1 MVEKTMPPASRPHS
15 IWIMAICFFASGF
28 SGLSY
33 EICWIRKASL
43 IFGSTTFAMS
53 IVTAVFFGGLA
64 IGSYLFGQYSRKIA
78 RPLMV
83 YAFLEVGLGVIALL
97 NPEMFVWAEN
107 LYRYFYPA
115 LIGSVTLLL
124 LARLTLVTLVILPP
138 TILMGATLPLF
149 CSYYVNNKDKISLTV
164 SMLYALNT
172 LGAAI
177 GTAVTGFK
185 LIPIIGINKT
195 IWLAAAIN
203 IVIGLV
209 AYRQQR
215 LTASMNIP
223 LEDPSS
229 NPAGRAEKLGRDER
243 IIYGLFFLSGFVAI
257 GTEVLWVRYLSLLI
271 HNTVYTYT
279 VTLTTTLAGIVLGSL
294 LISKWGDRTRF
305 RALWFGMVHMLNS
318 LIVLSLMVLPA
329 DLWQKIMSSVSSSSR
344 NAWIITLLLLVPS
357 VLSGISFPLA
367 IRMAVDRPSLVG
379 SRVGSMYAINTVGG
393 ILGSLLVGFLL
404 LPYLGLQKSLFLTT
418 ALSFLIGGGALLF
431 LEQSISPKVKFA
443 LVFLGFACWV
453 SIPMVTGT
461 QLPMDF
467 LHESTEKLIDYREG
481 LEVNFAVKSAPHNNG
496 VELDINRLWQGTS
509 LKNQQ
514 IMAAHVPMMFHQN
527 PKSVLVVGVGVGK
540 TASRFLYYDVNRL
553 DCVDVDSSLFD
564 IIRKNFDSKWMDD
577 KRVHLI
583 TEDGRNYINNTDSK
597 YDVIS
602 VEVGQTFRP
611 GISSFY
617 TLDFY
622 QHARSRLNANG
633 ILCQFIPID
642 LVNVA
647 VFRSMINSFL
657 QVFPNSVLWYNK
669 NELLLLGSPSG
680 PLELTANRLK
690 LLNTDSAINTDLRY
704 NHFGGPDFYLNRKD
718 IFLSCFLSG
727 PQGLAK
733 LAAGAPVYRDDL
745 PTLEYYI
752 FNEHD
757 TGDRI
762 LNMIVENMDS
772 VATVFHEK
780 LDASSLSEINK
791 VRELNIKELMA
802 INFLNFNINQNEN
815 DIPNIENALKLNP
828 YNVVY
833 RFSLA
838 QALQS
843 LGQKEQALAA
853 LNECLRIDPDL
864 KVTRELGRI
873 FLKGGH

>member
-1 MVEKTMPPASRPHS
+1 MIATTTPPASRPHR
-15 IWIMAICFFASGF
+15 IWIMAICFFLSGF

-64 IGSYLFGQYSRKIA
+64 VGSYIFGQFSRKVA

-83 YAFLEVGLGVIALL
+83 YAFLEVCLGVIALL
-97 NPEMFVWAEN
+97 NPEMFVWSEK
-107 LYRYFYPA
+107 LYRHLYPA
-115 LIGSVTLLL
+115 LVESVSLLL
-124 LARLTLVTLVILPP
+124 LARLALVTLVILPP

-149 CSYYVNNKDKISLTV
+149 CSYYVNNKDKISLTI
-164 SMLYALNT
+164 SMLYSLNT
-172 LGAAI
+172 FGAAI

-185 LIPIIGINKT
+185 LIPLIGINNT

-209 AYRQQR
+209 AYRHQR
-215 LTASMNIP
+215 LTASTIIP
-223 LEDPSS
+223 IADHFADETGIT
-229 NPAGRAEKLGRDER
+229 ARQGRDGR
-243 IIYGLFFLSGFVAI
+243 IVYGLFFLSGFVAI

-305 RALWFGMVHMLNS
+305 RALWFGLVHILNA
-318 LIVLSLMVLPA
+318 LVVLSLMVLPA
-329 DLWQKIMSSVSSSSR
+329 DVWQKIMSSVSSSSR

-357 VLSGISFPLA
+357 ILSGISFPLA
-367 IRMAVDRPSLVG
+367 MRMIVDRPSLVG
-379 SRVGSMYAINTVGG
+379 SRVGSLYAINTVGG
-393 ILGSLLVGFLL
+393 ILGSLIVGFLC
-404 LPYLGLQKSLFLTT
+404 LPHLGLQKSLLLTT
-418 ALSFLIGGGALLF
+418 AFSLLIGGGAVLF
-431 LEQSISPKVKFA
+431 LEQSIPNKAKFA
-443 LVFLGFACWV
+443 LVTLGFACWV
-453 SIPMVTGT
+453 SIPLITGT

-467 LHESTEKLIDYREG
+467 LHESNEKLIDYREG
-481 LEVNFAVKSAPHNNG
+481 LEVNFAVKTAPHNNG

-514 IMAAHVPMMFHQN
+514 IMAAHVPMLFHQN
-527 PKSVLVVGVGVGK
+527 PKDVLVVGVGVGK
-540 TASRFLYYDVNRL
+540 TASRFLYYDVNKL

-564 IIRKNFDSKWMDD
+564 IIRKNFDSQWMND

-583 TEDGRNYINNTDSK
+583 TEDGRNYINNTGKK
-597 YDVIS
+597 YDVIA

-622 QHARSRLNANG
+622 QNARNRLNANG
-633 ILCQFIPID
+633 IICQFIPID
-642 LVNVA
+642 LVNID

-657 QVFPNSVLWYNK
+657 QVFPNSVLWYNR

-680 PLELTANRLK
+680 PLALTANRLK
-690 LLNTDSAINTDLRY
+690 LLDTDRAINADLMY
-704 NHFGGPDFYLNRKD
+704 NHFGGPELFLNQRD
-718 IFLSCFLSG
+718 VFLASFLSG

-733 LAAGAPVYRDDL
+733 LAAGATVYRDDL

-752 FNEHD
+752 FNAHD
-757 TGDRI
+757 TGNRI
-762 LNMIVENMDS
+762 LNLLEENLDPVTS
-772 VATVFHEK
+772 IFHEK
-780 LDASSLSEINK
+780 LNEPSLSWIS
-791 VRELNIKELMA
+791 RIRDLNIKELMA
-802 INFLNFNINQNEN
+802 VNFLNFNIDQNEN
-815 DIPNIENALKLNP
+815 DVQNLQNALKLNP

-838 QALQS
+838 QALQAQG
-843 LGQKEQALAA
+843 LKDQALAA
-853 LNECLRIDPDL
+853 QHECLRIDPDL

-873 FLKGGH
+873 YLKGGQ